1 MSIMN
6 VLLGSVL
13 LIFIVIAVL
22 FCLALAA
29 VLVISIWALVKPWIS
44 PVVDAWFDW
53 IYRRTS

>member
-1 MSIMN
+1 MSIVN

-13 LIFIVIAVL
+13 LTFLIIAVL
-22 FCLALAA
+22 FCLALVA
-29 VLVISIWALVKPWIS
+29 VIVISIWALVKPWIS

>member
-1 MSIMN
+1 MN

-53 IYRRTS
+53 IYRMTS